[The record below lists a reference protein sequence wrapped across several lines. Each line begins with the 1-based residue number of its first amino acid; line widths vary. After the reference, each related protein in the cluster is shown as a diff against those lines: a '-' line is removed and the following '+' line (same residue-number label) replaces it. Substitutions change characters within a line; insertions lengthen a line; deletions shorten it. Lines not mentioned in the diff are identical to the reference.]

1 MKTNIYAFSKVLLL
15 GLLAIQLSAAGS
27 KEAPSLQ
34 VKIETPTVI
43 DLLRESDIHD
53 AFLSQIDTAFRRSGF
68 EGRIVEIDD
77 VDTAADDIPLLQLRL
92 IDWERGHT
100 GQVECR
106 FTAELTTLD
115 GRTTPLGS
123 FNGRAMSWGR
133 NDRFT
138 LSKAFEDAAI
148 DAIRD
153 LYRDIDKLNTASADK
168 RHAR

>member
-1 MKTNIYAFSKVLLL
+1 MKTKIYAFSKVLLL
-15 GLLAIQLSAAGS
+15 GLLAVQTSAAGS

-43 DLLRESDIHD
+43 DLLQENDIHD
-53 AFLSQIDTAFRRSGF
+53 AFLSQLDTAFRRSGF

-77 VDTAADDIPLLQLRL
+77 VDNAASDIPLLQLRL
-92 IDWERGHT
+92 IDWEKGHA
-100 GQVECR
+100 GMVECR
-106 FTAELTTLD
+106 FTADLTTMD

-123 FNGRAMSWGR
+123 FSGRAMSWGR

-148 DAIRD
+148 DAIRE
-153 LYRDIDKLNTASADK
+153 LYRDIKKLDTASADK
-168 RHAR
+168 LPAR